1 MRFRMMFS
9 VLLAFAAPVAVAPI
23 AVTAQEGEA
32 PLPPV
37 EEKVLPGNNN
47 LRALGQIQDYMKAV
61 TSLKA
66 SFRQHAPN
74 GTVAQGTLYLERPGY
89 IRFDYTDE
97 TPFLVVADG
106 KTLNFVDYEIGQ
118 VSKWPVKDTPLR
130 ALLGNSVDLA
140 ALGAHIELDPAGATG
155 VIALTAQDNDR
166 PELGTITLYFRQKDE
181 TKGGLQLNSW
191 AVVDAEDRVTYV
203 ELSNQQVNIK
213 LDDKLWEFEDPR
225 GLSKRRRPR

>member
-1 MRFRMMFS
+1 MMFS
-9 VLLAFAAPVAVAPI
+9 VLLAFSAPAL
-23 AVTAQEGEA
+23 AQESDDA
-32 PLPPV
+32 LPPL

-66 SFRQHAPN
+66 KFRQQSPN
-74 GTVAQGTLYLERPGY
+74 GLVAEGTLYLERPGY
-89 IRFDYTDE
+89 IRFDYSDD

-118 VSKWPVKDTPLR
+118 VTKWPVKDTPLR

-155 VIALTAQDNDR
+155 VIALSAQDNDR
-166 PELGTITLYFRQKDE
+166 PELGVITLYFRQKDE
-181 TKGGLQLNSW
+181 TKGGLVLNSW
-191 AVVDAEDRVTYV
+191 AVVDAEDRITYV
-203 ELSNQQVNIK
+203 ELSDQQVN
-213 LDDKLWEFEDPR
+213 LALNDKLWEFDDPR

>member
-9 VLLAFAAPVAVAPI
+9 VLLAFSLPAAPAPLW
-23 AVTAQEGEA
+23 AQDSDS

-47 LRALGQIQDYMKAV
+47 LRALGEIQDYMKAV

-66 SFRQHAPN
+66 NFRQHSPS
-74 GTVAQGTLYLERPGY
+74 GMVAQGTLYMERPGY
-89 IRFDYTDE
+89 IRFDYTDD

-118 VSKWPVKDTPLR
+118 VTKWPVKDTPLR

-140 ALGAHIELDPAGATG
+140 ALGAHIELEPGGATG
-155 VIALTAQDNDR
+155 VIALSAQDNDR
-166 PELGTITLYFRQKDE
+166 PELGTITLYFRQKDDS
-181 TKGGLQLNSW
+181 KGGLTLHSW
-191 AVVDAEDRVTYV
+191 AVVDAEQRTTYV
-203 ELSNQQVNIK
+203 ELSKQEVNVP
-213 LDDKLWEFEDPR
+213 LDDKLWDFEDPR
-225 GLSKRRRPR
+225 GLAKRRRTR